1 MPVQR
6 FRAENFR
13 CLRNVAFNA
22 DPHYTLVT
30 GANASGKTS
39 LLEALVY
46 LGRGKSFRG
55 APTSSLVTHGEQ
67 NFVLFGKVST
77 GQRVA
82 SIGVRNG
89 RGGLEVHVDGS
100 ADAGIAELATLLPLA
115 VIDPDVHDLV
125 AAGPDQRRRYLDW
138 IAFHVEHDFLGHW
151 RRYRRVLKQRNAAL
165 KTGAAGL
172 DAWDAEL
179 VEHGLKLDAARR
191 ATLALCESSLVEQGS
206 ELLGGEVRFEY
217 RPGWP
222 EDRSLAEAL
231 TDGVDRDIA
240 QGATQAG
247 PHRADLKLVHDDR
260 QARRLVSRGQQKLL
274 ACSMVLAATAVVQT
288 RLERPLLLML
298 DDPAA
303 ELDAASLERLMGR
316 VYALGSQVI
325 ATALDPE
332 VLRFPEEPA
341 RFHVEHGV
349 LSRV

>member
-13 CLRNVAFNA
+13 CLRKIELEA
-22 DPHYTLVT
+22 DPHYNLVT

-39 LLEALVY
+39 LLEALAY

-55 APTSSLVTHGEQ
+55 APTSSLVMHGE
-67 NFVLFGKVST
+67 NEFVLFAKVST
-77 GQRVA
+77 GQRLA
-82 SIGVRNG
+82 SIGVSNGRNG
-89 RGGLEVHVDGS
+89 LEIHVDGS
-100 ADAGIAELATLLPLA
+100 SDGGVAELASLLPLA

-151 RRYRRVLKQRNAAL
+151 RRYRRALKQRNAAL

-179 VEHGLKLDAARR
+179 VEHGMKLDAARR
-191 ATLALCESSLVEQGS
+191 ATLAICKTSLEAQGG
-206 ELLGGEVRFEY
+206 ELLGGEVGFEY

-222 EDRSLAEAL
+222 EGRTLAEAL
-231 TDGVDRDIA
+231 SEGVERDIT

-247 PHRADLKLVHDDR
+247 PHRADLKLIHDDR

-274 ACSMVLAATAVVQT
+274 ACSMVLAAAEVVQA
-288 RLERPLLLML
+288 RLERPMLLML

-325 ATALDPE
+325 ATALDAT
-332 VLRFPEEPA
+332 VLRFPEAPA

-349 LSRV
+349 LTRA

>member
-13 CLRNVAFNA
+13 CLRKVELDA
-22 DPHYTLVT
+22 DPHYNLVT
-30 GANASGKTS
+30 GPNASGKTS
-39 LLEALVY
+39 LLEALAY

-67 NFVLFGKVST
+67 DFVLFGKVPT
-77 GQRVA
+77 GQRLA
-82 SIGVRNG
+82 SVGVRNG

-100 ADAGIAELATLLPLA
+100 AAGVADLAAVLPLA

-125 AAGPDQRRRYLDW
+125 AAGPDHRRRYLDW

-151 RRYRRVLKQRNAAL
+151 RRYRRALKQRNAAL
-165 KTGAAGL
+165 KSGAAGL
-172 DAWDAEL
+172 AAWDAEL
-179 VEHGLKLDAARR
+179 VEHGMKLDAARR
-191 ATLALCESSLVEQGS
+191 ATLAVCESSLEEQGG
-206 ELLGGEVRFEY
+206 ELLGGDVGFEY

-222 EDRSLAEAL
+222 DGRSLAEAL
-231 TDGVDRDIA
+231 ADGVDRDIA

-247 PHRADLKLVHDDR
+247 PHRADLKLIHDDR

-274 ACSMVLAATAVVQT
+274 ACSMVLAATDVVQA
-288 RLERPLLLML
+288 RLGRPLLLML

-303 ELDAASLERLMGR
+303 ELDSESLERLMGR

-325 ATALDPE
+325 ATALDPR
-332 VLRFPEEPA
+332 VLRFPQAPA
-341 RFHVEHGV
+341 TFHVERGV